1 MKNINVN
8 LKKPPK
14 ITVVSPMYGGSYE
27 MSFYAARGFSAAG
40 FEARVYDSSVFMEGL
55 KRRENDRAA
64 KEEYA
69 IEVMRLTYEGV
80 LKTEPD
86 IVFCMAQAPINFQG
100 LTALKKSGITT
111 AFWFVEDFRTLTY
124 WKNIF
129 AVCDYFF
136 VIQRGPFIEK
146 INREKGNGFYLP
158 VAAQVPPGK
167 CSAGAI
173 YRSKASFAGAPYRN
187 RAAILNS
194 LAELDISIYG
204 EGWDAAAGPGLK
216 KNVRIGGRRVTAEEL
231 RAIYSGSTVNINL
244 YSSAFYDS
252 VDPHRD
258 FINPRAFEIPA
269 SGGFQLS
276 DARDDIAEFY
286 EPGSEIELFSSAGEL
301 GDKIKFYTENPERA
315 AVIAKEGFIR
325 TARDHTYGV
334 RMARAM
340 EIITQGA
347 REVNPV

>member
-1 MKNINVN
+1 VKNINVN
-8 LKKPPK
+8 FKNPPK

-27 MSFYAARGFSAAG
+27 MSFYAARGFSEAG
-40 FEARVYDSSVFMEGL
+40 FETRVYDSSLFFEGL
-55 KRRENDRAA
+55 KKRENDKAA
-64 KEEYA
+64 KEQYA
-69 IEVMRLTYEGV
+69 VEVMRLAHEGV

-86 IVFCMAQAPINFQG
+86 IVFCMAQAPINSRSLAAF
-100 LTALKKSGITT
+100 KKSGITT
-111 AFWFVEDFRTLTY
+111 AFWFVEDFRTLAY

-129 AVCDYFF
+129 MACDFFF

-158 VAAQVPPGK
+158 AAAQVPPGK
-167 CSAGAI
+167 SSAGAV

-187 RAAILNS
+187 RVAILNS

-216 KNVRIGGRRVTAEEL
+216 NSVKIGGRRVTAEEL
-231 RAIYSGSTVNINL
+231 RAIYASSTVNINL
-244 YSSAFYDS
+244 YSSSFYEGL
-252 VDPHRD
+252 DPHRD

-276 DARDDIAEFY
+276 DARDNIGEFY
-286 EPGSEIELFSSAGEL
+286 EPGKEIEIFSSVGEL
-301 GDKIKFYTENPERA
+301 KDKIKYYAENPEKA

-325 TARDHTYGV
+325 TAQDHTYRI

-340 EIITQGA
+340 EIIMQGA
-347 REVNPV
+347 REGDFV

>member
-1 MKNINVN
+1 VKNINVN
-8 LKKPPK
+8 PKKPPK
-14 ITVVSPMYGGSYE
+14 VTVVSPMYGGSYE
-27 MSFYAARGFSAAG
+27 MSFYAARGFSEAG
-40 FEARVYDSSVFMEGL
+40 FEARVYDSSVFLEGL
-55 KRRENDRAA
+55 KKRENDRAA
-64 KEEYA
+64 KEAYA
-69 IEVMRLTYEGV
+69 LEVMRLAYDGV
-80 LKTEPD
+80 LKTQPD
-86 IVFCMAQAPINFQG
+86 IVFCMAQAPINSDG

-158 VAAQVPPGK
+158 AAAQVPPGK
-167 CSAGAI
+167 SSAGAI
-173 YRSKASFAGAPYRN
+173 YRSKVSFAGAPYRN
-187 RAAILNS
+187 RVAVLSS
-194 LAELDISIYG
+194 LSELDISIYG
-204 EGWDAAAGPGLK
+204 EGWDTAAGPGLK

-244 YSSAFYDS
+244 YSSAFYDGI
-252 VDPHRD
+252 DPHRD

-276 DARDDIAEFY
+276 DARDNMAEFY
-286 EPGSEIELFSSAGEL
+286 EPEREIELFSTTGEL
-301 GDKIKFYTENPERA
+301 KDKIKYYTENPEKA

-325 TARDHTYGV
+325 TARDHTYRV

-347 REVNPV
+347 RERDPV